1 MGKFTRGFVLGA
13 LAAGAWTLFNV
24 KQDGA
29 TTRRQLKS
37 YVNDFCQDSQQLGQ
51 DTCRIRHAL
60 HEVTDKGLPLLQS
73 TVGEVQTLFRRF
85 QESNGPR
92 IRRTQEKVE
101 KLNSDLEEVQENVKN
116 S

>member
-37 YVNDFCQDSQQLGQ
+37 YVSDFCQDSQQLGQ
-51 DTCRIRHAL
+51 DTCRIRRAL
-60 HEVTDKGLPLLQS
+60 HDVTDKGLPLS
-73 TVGEVQTLFRRF
+73 VVFRNPMSP
-85 QESNGPR
+85 ESVGPR
-92 IRRTQEKVE
+92 KKLKNLTQI
-101 KLNSDLEEVQENVKN
+101 
-116 S
+116 

>member
-13 LAAGAWTLFNV
+13 LAAGAWTLLNV

-51 DTCRIRHAL
+51 DTCRIRQAL

-85 QESNGPR
+85 QEANGPR
-92 IRRTQEKVE
+92 IRRTQEK
-101 KLNSDLEEVQENVKN
+101 LNSDLEEAQENVNK

>member
-51 DTCRIRHAL
+51 DTCRIRQAL
-60 HEVTDKGLPLLQS
+60 QDVPDKPRPIPRETLCAE
-73 TVGEVQTLFRRF
+73 TTLFRRF
-85 QESNGPR
+85 QEANGPR

-101 KLNSDLEEVQENVKN
+101 KLNSDLELAQENVNK